1 MADIKY
7 ISFKTAISYWKEAIR
22 ELPGYQ
28 PEVDDGVERKALLN
42 KEKTFLNKVMVAQE
56 CMKNST
62 DNKNQIQQMSDYYY
76 ARYGKQPKKNTRI
89 MAFFMAMPRDYI
101 TADYGLTGDEYKA
114 LCTELAGKP
123 GVDWKILK
131 KAQEKI
137 LSRTY
142 TESELEKIYDFFEKA
157 VPVICKVLGIRTED
171 VLYAVVHMDESFAHI
186 HIAAFPAV
194 YIHDL
199 EAWQE
204 YQGKEVKGRRPKTLL
219 GDTNRVIGGQEMPVG
234 CSRERFD
241 KRFLFRLNKNLEAGF
256 KELGIEAHIANGKG
270 QINDVQKTGKE
281 QRRVAAIVRGIEEET
296 KRRSGLYEKQKA
308 DQDAQISKNEAT
320 LKAQEAEL
328 AHNKATIK
336 ELQQEIKGANEEL
349 KGLKKAIKK
358 AKEFLGGIGKRIDE
372 LVNNGINKIWK
383 AKTKK
388 EKDEAAK
395 ESEGHLLRI
404 KTDAELALNAFLP
417 FDDEEEEEKKE
428 MPEEEYDEREG

>member
-7 ISFKTAISYWKEAIR
+7 ISFKTAISFWKEAIR

-123 GVDWKILK
+123 GVDWKVLK
-131 KAQEKI
+131 NAQEKI

-142 TESELEKIYDFFEKA
+142 TESELERIYDFFEKA

-204 YQGKEVKGRRPKTLL
+204 YQGQDVKGRRPRSLL
-219 GDTNRVIGGQEMPVG
+219 GDTNRVIGDQEMPVG

-241 KRFLFRLNKNLEAGF
+241 KKFLFRLNKNLEAGF
-256 KELGIEAHIANGKG
+256 KELGIEAYIANGKG
-270 QINDVQKTGKE
+270 QINNIQRTGKE
-281 QRRVAAIVRGIEEET
+281 QRKAAAIARGIEEES
-296 KRRSGLYEKQKA
+296 KRRNAELQEEFSQLYTEYSQQIKTQKA
-308 DQDAQISKNEAT
+308 EVTANREEIKS
-320 LKAQEAEL
+320 LKA
-328 AHNKATIK
+328 
-336 ELQQEIKGANEEL
+336 EIKAAKAEL
-349 KGLKKAIKK
+349 KGLKRAIKEAKGILKDIGERIGGLIQTGIDKIKK
-358 AKEFLGGIGKRIDE
+358 ARSR
-372 LVNNGINKIWK
+372 
-383 AKTKK
+383 K
-388 EKDEAAK
+388 EKDDAAK
-395 ESEGHLLRI
+395 EAEEQLLRI
-404 KTDAELALNAFLP
+404 QTDAELALNAFLP
-417 FDDEEEEEKKE
+417 FDDDEEVVDQEKEYGEERG
-428 MPEEEYDEREG
+428 DI

>member
-56 CMKNST
+56 CMKSST

-101 TADYGLTGDEYKA
+101 TADYGLTGDEFKA

-123 GVDWKILK
+123 GIDWKVLK
-131 KAQEKI
+131 NAQKKI

-142 TESELEKIYDFFEKA
+142 TESELERIYDFFEKA

-328 AHNKATIK
+328 TQNRETIK
-336 ELQQEIKGANEEL
+336 ELQQEIRTAKTEL
-349 KGLKKAIKK
+349 KGLKKAIQEARGILRDIGERIGGLIQTGIDKIKK
-358 AKEFLGGIGKRIDE
+358 AKSHKDREE
-372 LVNNGINKIWK
+372 
-383 AKTKK
+383 AEK
-388 EKDEAAK
+388 EAK
-395 ESEGHLLRI
+395 ESLLRI
-404 KTDAELALNAFLP
+404 QTDAVQVLNAFMP
-417 FDDEEEEEKKE
+417 FDEEEEKVDL
-428 MPEEEYDEREG
+428 EEEYDEERGDI